1 MGKLK
6 ETFTTVVRS
15 PNSKLGSNHNGMTC
29 DNHDTFPLLSNSFD
43 EDKLR
48 NEEANSSTM
57 GNIKT
62 FFTRK
67 IIGSDSSSSFG
78 SSFDSSSADESTL
91 ESDFDSWTRSSK
103 RCALCLKRGKRSDLS
118 LEDSLS
124 EYKLEEFKPNTE
136 DNFTEFKQKFTLC
149 PLSNKYNSEEQKVEH
164 RCDKFREAKENGLC
178 QKSLNLLDEND
189 TRTEK
194 GYLKYRFK
202 SRKRKNKNVYHN
214 SLNSPEDKDSSNSLD
229 NNMVYAR
236 KKENT
241 TDNQNSLK
249 SLDDY
254 AILKKTSFKFFS
266 LPSMMRNRGKETLI
280 GLPQDVI
287 VLDYN

>member
-15 PNSKLGSNHNGMTC
+15 PNSKLGSNHNGMAC

-43 EDKLR
+43 KDKLR
-48 NEEANSSTM
+48 SEDANSSM
-57 GNIKT
+57 MENFKS

-67 IIGSDSSSSFG
+67 NIGSDSSSSFE
-78 SSFDSSSADESTL
+78 SSFDSYSADESTL

-103 RCALCLKRGKRSDLS
+103 RCTLCFKREKRSDLS

-124 EYKLEEFKPNTE
+124 EYKLDEFKRNTE

-149 PLSNKYNSEEQKVEH
+149 PLSNKYTGEEQKVE
-164 RCDKFREAKENGLC
+164 REARKDGNAGLC
-178 QKSLNLLDEND
+178 QNSLNLLDENN

-194 GYLKYRFK
+194 VYFKYCFK
-202 SRKRKNKNVYHN
+202 SRKRKNKKVYHN

-241 TDNQNSLK
+241 TDNQNSLN
-249 SLDDY
+249 SLDEY
-254 AILKKTSFKFFS
+254 AILKKTSFKFFA
-266 LPSMMRNRGKETLI
+266 LPSIMRNRGKETPI